1 MKFSEKIIY
10 SCLVIL
16 AIMFSI
22 GMLLMIY
29 QNHVTLLKTTRDQY
43 LSHHQIELYTLESR
57 LFQDSISLQ
66 GYYSKDNQQI
76 QNKMIYYVKQFQ
88 DVML

>member
-43 LSHHQIELYTLESR
+43 LSHNQI
-57 LFQDSISLQ
+57 
-66 GYYSKDNQQI
+66 
-76 QNKMIYYVKQFQ
+76 
-88 DVML
+88 